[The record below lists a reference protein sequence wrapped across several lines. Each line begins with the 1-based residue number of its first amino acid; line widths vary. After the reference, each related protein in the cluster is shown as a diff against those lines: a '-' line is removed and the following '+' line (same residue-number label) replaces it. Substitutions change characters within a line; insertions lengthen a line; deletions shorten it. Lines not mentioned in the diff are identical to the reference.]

1 MKGDS
6 NQIGSD
12 VQLAALR
19 RIKGRINIMKK
30 LTVLM
35 LIVFIA
41 FILAVPTLSST
52 KKITQPDIYY
62 DKESVN
68 KVMNVIFHN
77 DEDDDTPP
85 SDPKLMVKS
94 PYTKSRT
101 GSRRGKRSSIFEY

>member
-12 VQLAALR
+12 VQLATLR

-77 DEDDDTPP
+77 DDTPP